1 MLISNEWLKEY
12 VTIDDSVSNLAERI
26 TRTGIEVDDLIDYT
40 KDIKNLV
47 VGFVKSKDKHPD
59 ADKLNVCQVDIGE
72 DEPVQIVC
80 GAPNVDA
87 GQYVIVAKV
96 GGRLPGGIK
105 IKRAKLR
112 GERSEG
118 MICSLQEIGISSNYI
133 PKSFESGIYVFSES
147 QVPGTDALQALYLD
161 DQVMEFDLT
170 PNRADALSMIG
181 TAYEVAALYN
191 TKMTKP
197 DTTSNEL
204 ELSANDELTVTIEN
218 EDKVPYYS
226 ARVVHDVTI
235 EPSPIWMQ
243 ARLIKA
249 GIRPIN
255 NVVDISNYV
264 LLEYGQPLH
273 MFDQDAIGSQ
283 QIVVRQA
290 NEGEKMTTLDD
301 TERELLTSDIVIT
314 NGQTPIALAGV
325 MGGDFSEVKEQTS
338 NIVIEGAIFDPVS
351 IRHTSRRLNLRSESS
366 SRFEKGIATEFV
378 DEAVDR
384 ACYLLQTYANGKVLK
399 DRVSSGELGAF
410 ITPIDITADKINR
423 TIGFD
428 LSQND
433 IVTIFNQL
441 GFDTEINDDVITV
454 LVPSRRKDITI
465 KEDLIEEVA
474 RIYGYDDIPSTL
486 PVFDKVTSGQLTDRQ
501 YKTRM
506 VKEVLEGAGLDQ
518 AITYSLVSK
527 EDATAFSMQ
536 QRQTIDLLMP
546 MSEAHASLRQSLLP
560 HLIEAASYNVARKNK
575 DVKLFEIGNVFFAN
589 GEGELPDQ
597 VEYLSGILTGDYVV
611 NQWQGKKETV
621 DFYLAKGVVDRVS
634 EKLNLEFSYRRAD
647 IDGLHPGRTAEI
659 LLENKVVGFIGE
671 LHPTLAA
678 DNDLKRT
685 YVFEL
690 NFDALMS
697 VSVGY
702 INYQPIPRFP
712 GMSRDIALEVDQN
725 IPAADLLSTIH
736 AHGGNILKDTLVFD
750 VYQGEHLEK
759 GKKSIAIRLNY
770 LDTEET
776 LTDERVSK
784 VQAEI
789 EAALIE
795 QGEVVEI
802 GRAHV

>member
-47 VGFVKSKDKHPD
+47 VGFVKSKEKHPD

-118 MICSLQEIGISSNYI
+118 MICSLQEIGISSNYV
-133 PKSFESGIYVFSES
+133 PKTFESGIYVFSEA

-170 PNRADALSMIG
+170 PNRADVLSMIG

-204 ELSANDELTVTIEN
+204 ELSANNELTVTIEN

-290 NEGEKMTTLDD
+290 NEGEKMTTLDG

-454 LVPSRRKDITI
+454 QVPSRRKDITI

-486 PVFDKVTSGQLTDRQ
+486 PVFEKVTSGQLTDRQ

-659 LLENKVVGFIGE
+659 LLENKIVGFIGE

-795 QGEVVEI
+795 QGAVI
-802 GRAHV
+802 R

>member
-47 VGFVKSKDKHPD
+47 AGFVKSKEKHPD

-118 MICSLQEIGISSNYI
+118 MICSLQEIGISSNYV
-133 PKSFESGIYVFSES
+133 PKTFESGIYVFSEA

-204 ELSANDELTVTIEN
+204 ELSANNELTVTIEN

-290 NEGEKMTTLDD
+290 NEGEKMTTLDG

-454 LVPSRRKDITI
+454 QVPSRRKDITI

-486 PVFDKVTSGQLTDRQ
+486 PVFEKVTSGQLTDRQ

-659 LLENKVVGFIGE
+659 LLENKIVGFIGE

-795 QGEVVEI
+795 QGAVI
-802 GRAHV
+802 R

>member
-47 VGFVKSKDKHPD
+47 VGFVKSKEKHPD

-197 DTTSNEL
+197 ETTSNEL

-454 LVPSRRKDITI
+454 QVPSRRKDITI

-486 PVFDKVTSGQLTDRQ
+486 PVFEKVTSGQLTDRQ

-527 EDATAFSMQ
+527 EDATAFAMQ

-671 LHPTLAA
+671 SHPTLAA

-690 NFDALMS
+690 NFDALMA

-795 QGEVVEI
+795 QGAVI
-802 GRAHV
+802 R

>member
-12 VTIDDSVSNLAERI
+12 VTNDDSVSNLAERI

-47 VGFVKSKDKHPD
+47 VGFVKSKEKHPD

-197 DTTSNEL
+197 ETTSNEL

-325 MGGDFSEVKEQTS
+325 MGGDFSEVKEHTS
-338 NIVIEGAIFDPVS
+338 NIVIEGAIFDSVS

-423 TIGFD
+423 TIGFG

-454 LVPSRRKDITI
+454 QVPSRRKDITI

-486 PVFDKVTSGQLTDRQ
+486 PVFEKVTSGQLTDRQ

-527 EDATAFSMQ
+527 EDATAFAMQ

-690 NFDALMS
+690 NFDALMA

-795 QGEVVEI
+795 QGAVI
-802 GRAHV
+802 R

>member
-47 VGFVKSKDKHPD
+47 VGFVKSKEKHPD

-197 DTTSNEL
+197 ETTSNEL
-204 ELSANDELTVTIEN
+204 EVSANDELTVTIEN

-314 NGQTPIALAGV
+314 NGQTPNALAGV
-325 MGGDFSEVKEQTS
+325 MGGDFSEVKEHTS
-338 NIVIEGAIFDPVS
+338 NIVIEGAIFDSVS

-454 LVPSRRKDITI
+454 QVPSRRKDITI

-486 PVFDKVTSGQLTDRQ
+486 PVFEKVTSGQLTDRQ

-527 EDATAFSMQ
+527 EDATAFAMQ

-621 DFYLAKGVVDRVS
+621 DFYLAKGVVDRVA

-690 NFDALMS
+690 NFDALMA

-712 GMSRDIALEVDQN
+712 GMSRDIALEVNQN

-795 QGEVVEI
+795 QGAVI
-802 GRAHV
+802 R

>member
-47 VGFVKSKDKHPD
+47 VGFVKSKEKHPD

-197 DTTSNEL
+197 ETTSNEL

-611 NQWQGKKETV
+611 NQWQDKKETV

-671 LHPTLAA
+671 LHPILAA

-690 NFDALMS
+690 NFDALMA

-795 QGEVVEI
+795 QGAVI
-802 GRAHV
+802 R

>member
-47 VGFVKSKDKHPD
+47 VGFVKSKEKHPD

-118 MICSLQEIGISSNYI
+118 MICSLQEIGISSNYV
-133 PKSFESGIYVFSES
+133 PKTFESGIYVFSEA

-204 ELSANDELTVTIEN
+204 ELSANNELTVTIEN

-290 NEGEKMTTLDD
+290 NEGEKMTTLDG

-454 LVPSRRKDITI
+454 QVPSRRKDITI

-486 PVFDKVTSGQLTDRQ
+486 PVFEKVTSGQLTDRQ

-506 VKEVLEGAGLDQ
+506 VKEALEGAGLDQ

-659 LLENKVVGFIGE
+659 LLENKIVGFIGE

-795 QGEVVEI
+795 QGAVI
-802 GRAHV
+802 R

>member
-47 VGFVKSKDKHPD
+47 VGFVKSKEKHPD

-133 PKSFESGIYVFSES
+133 PKSFESGIYVFSEA

-197 DTTSNEL
+197 ETTSNEL
-204 ELSANDELTVTIEN
+204 DLSANDELTVTIEN

-465 KEDLIEEVA
+465 KGDLIEEVA

-671 LHPTLAA
+671 LHPILAA

-690 NFDALMS
+690 NFDALMA

-795 QGEVVEI
+795 QGAVI
-802 GRAHV
+802 R

>member
-47 VGFVKSKDKHPD
+47 VGFVKSKEKHPD

-161 DQVMEFDLT
+161 DQVIEFDLT

-197 DTTSNEL
+197 ETTSNEL

-325 MGGDFSEVKEQTS
+325 MGGDFSEVKEHTS
-338 NIVIEGAIFDPVS
+338 NIVIEGAIFDSVS

-454 LVPSRRKDITI
+454 QVPSRRKDITI

-486 PVFDKVTSGQLTDRQ
+486 PVFEKVTSGQLTDRQ

-527 EDATAFSMQ
+527 EDATAFAMQ

-621 DFYLAKGVVDRVS
+621 DFYLAKGVVDRVA

-690 NFDALMS
+690 NFDALMA

-712 GMSRDIALEVDQN
+712 GMSRDIALEVNQN

-789 EAALIE
+789 EAALIK
-795 QGEVVEI
+795 QGAVI
-802 GRAHV
+802 R

>member
-47 VGFVKSKDKHPD
+47 VGFVKSKEKHPD

-197 DTTSNEL
+197 ETTSNEL

-218 EDKVPYYS
+218 EDKVAYYS

-325 MGGDFSEVKEQTS
+325 MGGDFSEVKEHTS
-338 NIVIEGAIFDPVS
+338 NIVIEGAIFDSVS

-454 LVPSRRKDITI
+454 QVPSRRKDITI

-486 PVFDKVTSGQLTDRQ
+486 PVFEKVTSGQLTDRQ

-527 EDATAFSMQ
+527 EDATAFAMQ

-546 MSEAHASLRQSLLP
+546 MSEAHVSLRQSLLP

-621 DFYLAKGVVDRVS
+621 DFYLAKGVVDRVA

-690 NFDALMS
+690 NFDALMA

-712 GMSRDIALEVDQN
+712 GMSRDIALEVNQN

-789 EAALIE
+789 EAALIK
-795 QGEVVEI
+795 QGAVI
-802 GRAHV
+802 R

>member
-12 VTIDDSVSNLAERI
+12 VTIDDSVSDLAERI

-47 VGFVKSKDKHPD
+47 VGFVKSKEKHPD

-197 DTTSNEL
+197 ETTSNEL

-433 IVTIFNQL
+433 IVIIFNQL

-546 MSEAHASLRQSLLP
+546 MSETHASLRQSLLP

-690 NFDALMS
+690 NFDALMA

-795 QGEVVEI
+795 QGAVI
-802 GRAHV
+802 R

>member
-12 VTIDDSVSNLAERI
+12 VTIDDSVSDLAERI

-47 VGFVKSKDKHPD
+47 VGFVKSKEKHPD

-72 DEPVQIVC
+72 DEPVQIVS

-197 DTTSNEL
+197 ETTSNEL

-690 NFDALMS
+690 NFDALMA

-795 QGEVVEI
+795 QGAVI
-802 GRAHV
+802 R

>member
-47 VGFVKSKDKHPD
+47 VGFVKSKEKHPD

-133 PKSFESGIYVFSES
+133 PKSFESGIYVFSEA

-197 DTTSNEL
+197 ETTSNEL

-314 NGQTPIALAGV
+314 NEQTPIALAGV

-671 LHPTLAA
+671 LHPILAA

-690 NFDALMS
+690 NFDALMA

-795 QGEVVEI
+795 QGAVI
-802 GRAHV
+802 R

>member
-12 VTIDDSVSNLAERI
+12 VTNDDSVSNLAERI
-26 TRTGIEVDDLIDYT
+26 TRTGIEVDDSIDYT

-47 VGFVKSKDKHPD
+47 VGFVKSKEKHPD

-197 DTTSNEL
+197 ETTSNEL

-325 MGGDFSEVKEQTS
+325 MGGDFSEVKEHTS
-338 NIVIEGAIFDPVS
+338 NIVIEGAIFDSVS

-454 LVPSRRKDITI
+454 QVPSRRKDITI

-486 PVFDKVTSGQLTDRQ
+486 PVFEKVTSGQLTDRQ

-527 EDATAFSMQ
+527 EDATAFAMQ

-690 NFDALMS
+690 NFDALMA

-795 QGEVVEI
+795 QGAVI
-802 GRAHV
+802 R

>member
-47 VGFVKSKDKHPD
+47 VGFVKSKEKHLD

-197 DTTSNEL
+197 ETTSNEL

-325 MGGDFSEVKEQTS
+325 MGGDFSEVKEHTS

-399 DRVSSGELGAF
+399 DRVSSGELSAF

-454 LVPSRRKDITI
+454 QVPSRRKDITI

-486 PVFDKVTSGQLTDRQ
+486 PVFEKVTSGQLTDRQ

-527 EDATAFSMQ
+527 EDATAFAMQ

-690 NFDALMS
+690 NFDALMA

-712 GMSRDIALEVDQN
+712 GMSRDIALEVNQN

-795 QGEVVEI
+795 QGAVI
-802 GRAHV
+802 R

>member
-47 VGFVKSKDKHPD
+47 VGFVKSKEKHPD
-59 ADKLNVCQVDIGE
+59 ADKLNICQVDIGE

-118 MICSLQEIGISSNYI
+118 MICSLQEIGISSNYV

-325 MGGDFSEVKEQTS
+325 MGGDFSEVKEHTS
-338 NIVIEGAIFDPVS
+338 NIVIEGDIFDPVS

-454 LVPSRRKDITI
+454 QVPSRRKDITI

-486 PVFDKVTSGQLTDRQ
+486 PVFEKVTSGQLTDRQ

-527 EDATAFSMQ
+527 EDATAFAMQ

-690 NFDALMS
+690 NFDALMA

-795 QGEVVEI
+795 QGAVI
-802 GRAHV
+802 R

>member
-47 VGFVKSKDKHPD
+47 VGFVKSKEKHPD

-197 DTTSNEL
+197 ETTSNEL

-325 MGGDFSEVKEQTS
+325 MGGDFSEVKEHTS

-399 DRVSSGELGAF
+399 DRVSSGELSAF

-454 LVPSRRKDITI
+454 QVPSRRKDITI

-486 PVFDKVTSGQLTDRQ
+486 PVFEKVTSGQLTDRQ

-527 EDATAFSMQ
+527 EDATAFAMQ

-690 NFDALMS
+690 NFDALMA

-712 GMSRDIALEVDQN
+712 GMSRDIALEVNQN
-725 IPAADLLSTIH
+725 IAAADLLSTIH

-795 QGEVVEI
+795 QGAVI
-802 GRAHV
+802 R

>member
-47 VGFVKSKDKHPD
+47 VGFVKSKEKHPD

-118 MICSLQEIGISSNYI
+118 MICSLQEIGISSNYV
-133 PKSFESGIYVFSES
+133 PKTFESGIYVFSEA

-218 EDKVPYYS
+218 ENKVPYYS

-454 LVPSRRKDITI
+454 QVPSRRKDITI

-486 PVFDKVTSGQLTDRQ
+486 PVFEKVTSGQLTDRQ

-795 QGEVVEI
+795 QGAVI
-802 GRAHV
+802 R

>member
-12 VTIDDSVSNLAERI
+12 VTIDDSVSDLAERI

-47 VGFVKSKDKHPD
+47 VGFVKSKEKHPD

-197 DTTSNEL
+197 ETTSNEL

-527 EDATAFSMQ
+527 EDATTFSMQ

-690 NFDALMS
+690 NFDALMA

-795 QGEVVEI
+795 QGAVI
-802 GRAHV
+802 R

>member
-47 VGFVKSKDKHPD
+47 VGFVKSKEKHPD

-133 PKSFESGIYVFSES
+133 PKSFESGIYVFSEA

-399 DRVSSGELGAF
+399 YRVSSGELGAF

-690 NFDALMS
+690 NFDALMA

-795 QGEVVEI
+795 QGAVI
-802 GRAHV
+802 R

>member
-47 VGFVKSKDKHPD
+47 VGFVKSKEKHPD

-87 GQYVIVAKV
+87 GHYVIVAKV

-197 DTTSNEL
+197 ETTSNEL

-325 MGGDFSEVKEQTS
+325 MGGDFSEVKEHTS

-351 IRHTSRRLNLRSESS
+351 IRHTSRRLNLLSESS

-454 LVPSRRKDITI
+454 QVPSRRKDITI

-486 PVFDKVTSGQLTDRQ
+486 PVFEKVTSGQLTDRQ

-527 EDATAFSMQ
+527 EDATAFAMQ

-611 NQWQGKKETV
+611 NQWQGKQETV

-690 NFDALMS
+690 NFDALMA

-712 GMSRDIALEVDQN
+712 GMSRDIALEVNQN

-795 QGEVVEI
+795 QGAVI
-802 GRAHV
+802 R

>member
-47 VGFVKSKDKHPD
+47 VGFVKSKEKHPD
-59 ADKLNVCQVDIGE
+59 ADKLNICQVDIGE

-118 MICSLQEIGISSNYI
+118 MICSLQEIGISSNYV
-133 PKSFESGIYVFSES
+133 PKTFESGIYVFSEA

-197 DTTSNEL
+197 ETTSNEL

-454 LVPSRRKDITI
+454 QVPSRRKDITI

-486 PVFDKVTSGQLTDRQ
+486 PVFEKVTSGQLTDRQ

-527 EDATAFSMQ
+527 ENATAFAMQ

-546 MSEAHASLRQSLLP
+546 MSEAHASLRQSLLL

-690 NFDALMS
+690 NFDALMA

-795 QGEVVEI
+795 QGAVI
-802 GRAHV
+802 R

>member
-226 ARVVHDVTI
+226 VRVVHDVTI

-795 QGEVVEI
+795 QGAVI
-802 GRAHV
+802 R

>member
-47 VGFVKSKDKHPD
+47 VGFVKSKEKHPD

-133 PKSFESGIYVFSES
+133 PKSFESGIYVFSEA

-506 VKEVLEGAGLDQ
+506 VKEELEGAGLDQ

-690 NFDALMS
+690 NFDALMA

-759 GKKSIAIRLNY
+759 SKKSIAIRLNY

-795 QGEVVEI
+795 QGAVI
-802 GRAHV
+802 R

>member
-47 VGFVKSKDKHPD
+47 VGFVKSKEKHPD

-118 MICSLQEIGISSNYI
+118 MICSLQEIGISSNYV

-325 MGGDFSEVKEQTS
+325 MGGDFSEVKEHTS

-454 LVPSRRKDITI
+454 QVPSRRKDITI

-486 PVFDKVTSGQLTDRQ
+486 PVFEKVTSGQLTDRQ

-527 EDATAFSMQ
+527 EDATAFAMQ

-634 EKLNLEFSYRRAD
+634 EKLNFEFSYRRAD

-690 NFDALMS
+690 NFDALMA

-795 QGEVVEI
+795 QGAVI
-802 GRAHV
+802 R

>member
-12 VTIDDSVSNLAERI
+12 VTIDDSVSDLAERI

-47 VGFVKSKDKHPD
+47 VGFVKSKEKHPD
-59 ADKLNVCQVDIGE
+59 AYKLNVCQVDIGE

-197 DTTSNEL
+197 ETTSNEL

-690 NFDALMS
+690 NFDALMA

-795 QGEVVEI
+795 QGAVI
-802 GRAHV
+802 R

>member
-47 VGFVKSKDKHPD
+47 VGFVKSKEKHPD

-133 PKSFESGIYVFSES
+133 PKSFESGIYVFSEA

-197 DTTSNEL
+197 ETTSNEL
-204 ELSANDELTVTIEN
+204 DLSANDELTVTIEN

-506 VKEVLEGAGLDQ
+506 VKEVLEGDGLDQ

-611 NQWQGKKETV
+611 NQWQDKKETV

-671 LHPTLAA
+671 LHPILAA

-690 NFDALMS
+690 NFDALMA

-795 QGEVVEI
+795 QGAVI
-802 GRAHV
+802 R

>member
-47 VGFVKSKDKHPD
+47 VGFVKSKEKHPD

-133 PKSFESGIYVFSES
+133 PKSFESGIYVFSEA

-197 DTTSNEL
+197 ETTSNEL
-204 ELSANDELTVTIEN
+204 DLSANDELTVTIEN

-671 LHPTLAA
+671 LHPILAA

-690 NFDALMS
+690 NFDALMA

-702 INYQPIPRFP
+702 INYQPIPIFP

-795 QGEVVEI
+795 QGAVI
-802 GRAHV
+802 R

>member
-170 PNRADALSMIG
+170 PNRADALSIIG

-795 QGEVVEI
+795 QGAVI
-802 GRAHV
+802 R

>member
-47 VGFVKSKDKHPD
+47 VGFVKSKEKHPD

-133 PKSFESGIYVFSES
+133 PKSFESGIYVFSEA

-204 ELSANDELTVTIEN
+204 ELSANNELTVTIEN

-690 NFDALMS
+690 NFDALMA

-795 QGEVVEI
+795 QGAVI
-802 GRAHV
+802 R

>member
-12 VTIDDSVSNLAERI
+12 VTIDDSVSDLAERI

-47 VGFVKSKDKHPD
+47 VGFVKSKEKHPD

-197 DTTSNEL
+197 ETTSNEL

-243 ARLIKA
+243 TRLIKA

-690 NFDALMS
+690 NFDALMA

-795 QGEVVEI
+795 QGAVI
-802 GRAHV
+802 R